1 MDPDRIAMPPPQ
13 SPITTWVETIEL
25 NNHLFLWKTHLSS
38 NCIYHHQPGRPDKP
52 DSGGGEGA
60 GNLLALKMKLT
71 WKFLPLVSV
80 PMIIHYGCDGDK
92 VDDDDDI
99 ERMNM
104 MWRRIGLMFI
114 LCMQPKSGATVCII
128 HFNCRIYI
136 LSLSHVFPCHPF
148 QPFNFLYF
156 HVSNHSTKTLILTF
170 AATLPWKDRVARS
183 ISSMEANRE
192 EARRE
197 QQIIGE
203 RLRVMM
209 VMIMLGW

>member
-13 SPITTWVETIEL
+13 SPITTWDETIEL

-104 MWRRIGLMFI
+104 MTMVEKEWIDVYPLHAAKIWSHSM
-114 LCMQPKSGATVCII
+114 
-128 HFNCRIYI
+128 YY
-136 LSLSHVFPCHPF
+136 SL
-148 QPFNFLYF
+148 
-156 HVSNHSTKTLILTF
+156 
-170 AATLPWKDRVARS
+170 
-183 ISSMEANRE
+183 
-192 EARRE
+192 
-197 QQIIGE
+197 
-203 RLRVMM
+203 
-209 VMIMLGW
+209 

>member
-13 SPITTWVETIEL
+13 SPITTWVKTIEL

-128 HFNCRIYI
+128 HCNCRINI
-136 LSLSHVFPCHPF
+136 LSLSHLVI
-148 QPFNFLYF
+148 PFNLSTSYIFTFLTTRPWPWFWYWQPRF
-156 HVSNHSTKTLILTF
+156 PGKIGLREAS
-170 AATLPWKDRVARS
+170 AAWRRTEKRLEGSSRS
-183 ISSMEANRE
+183 LVRDW
-192 EARRE
+192 
-197 QQIIGE
+197 G
-203 RLRVMM
+203 L
-209 VMIMLGW
+209 WWCW

>member
-1 MDPDRIAMPPPQ
+1 
-13 SPITTWVETIEL
+13 
-25 NNHLFLWKTHLSS
+25 
-38 NCIYHHQPGRPDKP
+38 
-52 DSGGGEGA
+52 
-60 GNLLALKMKLT
+60 
-71 WKFLPLVSV
+71 
-80 PMIIHYGCDGDK
+80 
-92 VDDDDDI
+92 
-99 ERMNM
+99 
-104 MWRRIGLMFI
+104 MFI

-136 LSLSHVFPCHPF
+136 LSLSHIFPCHPF

-209 VMIMLGW
+209 VMIMLVMTMAMIMLVMTTDST